1 MTTWQQQAG
10 FLVEAAYAQD
20 PITSGSLSWTDITSR
35 VTRFNT
41 TRGHQNR
48 LDSFQPGTAS
58 VTFRDHDL
66 GFDPN
71 ANANLLPML
80 PIRISVNDS
89 TATNRKLF
97 TGFLKP
103 RESPTA
109 TFTPNWGEI
118 TFDCYD
124 ALAWLSGVNLPPL
137 MDAHFVPAPAYG
149 GTTAGPMIT
158 AVAAAYP
165 PLFPAWQT
173 QTLDTG
179 QGIMGDV
186 PLGLDALQFFQQ
198 VALAEGGAFYV
209 LADGTVNFDD
219 RMAWFV
225 DSRQSSSQVT
235 FDQTGAAGVKFKAN
249 GYAMRY
255 AQTYTTASVS
265 TFSNPSATYTFTAS
279 NVAAYGQAAFPAI
292 TGCYLSSST
301 EAQALAERIVQTS
314 STPTWGPAGIRLAPR
329 RDSTTLDAAVKR
341 ELRDYATVK
350 TNKASGQL
358 TSLSHVE
365 SIAHSVDFS
374 SGEWT
379 CDLGYSSRDQMLANY
394 GATPAWFVEGDAAL
408 GLLDGTRRLV
418 W

>member
-1 MTTWQQQAG
+1 MTTG
-10 FLVEAAYAQD
+10 FGSFLVEAAYAQD
-20 PITSGSLSWTDITSR
+20 PITSSSLSWTDITAR
-35 VTRFNT
+35 TKRFNT
-41 TRGHQNR
+41 NRGHQNR
-48 LDSFQPGTAS
+48 LDSFQPGTAQ
-58 VTFRDHDL
+58 VTFDEHDL
-66 GFDPN
+66 GFNPN

-89 TATNRKLF
+89 TSTSRKLF

-109 TFTPNWGEI
+109 TYTPNWGEI

-124 ALAWLSGVNLPPL
+124 ALAWMAGVNLPPL
-137 MDAHFVPAPAYG
+137 MDAKFQPAPAYG
-149 GTTAGPMIT
+149 GFTAGPMI
-158 AVAAAYP
+158 ALLDGAYG

-173 QTLDTG
+173 QTVDAG

-186 PLGLDALQFFQQ
+186 PLGLDWLQFVQQ
-198 VALAEGGAFYV
+198 LALSEGGAVYV

-235 FDQTGAAGVKFKAN
+235 FDQLGSAGPSFKADGLN
-249 GYAMRY
+249 MRY
-255 AQTYTTASVS
+255 AQTYTSASVS
-265 TFSNPSATYTFTAS
+265 TLSNPSATYSFSAS
-279 NVAAYGQAAFPAI
+279 NVNTYGQAAFPAI

-314 STPTWGPAGIRLAPR
+314 STPTWSPGGIRLSPR
-329 RDSTTLDAAVKR
+329 KSSTVLDAAVKR
-341 ELRDYATVK
+341 ELRDFVTVK

-358 TSLSHVE
+358 TSLCHVE

-374 SGEWT
+374 TGEWT
-379 CDLGYSSRDQMLANY
+379 CDLGFSSRDQLLANY
-394 GATPAWFVEGDAAL
+394 GATPAWFVLDSATL